1 MKRARQSGSEEEAHL
16 AKHKGRSQGRTPW
29 IQVQQRQPAKKETL
43 RKQAHLRHPAKQ
55 EASMKARHLKPQYMY
70 KAPGQKKRSRQGGSE
85 EETNLVQ
92 PNQQLLLKRQAF
104 GAQEWIDPASSFRWI
119 SPLQA

>member
-1 MKRARQSGSEEEAHL
+1 MKRARQSGSEEETHL
-16 AKHKGRSQGRTPW
+16 AKRKGRSQGRTPW
-29 IQVQQRQPAKKETL
+29 IQVLLRQPAEKDTL

-70 KAPGQKKRSRQGGSE
+70 KAPGQKKRS
-85 EETNLVQ
+85 
-92 PNQQLLLKRQAF
+92 QAF
-104 GAQEWIDPASSFRWI
+104 GALELIDPASRFRWI